1 MGKFMKNF
9 IKVVVLT
16 LLSLCC
22 FNSLF
27 SQVDSLI
34 IFLNDGT
41 QKSVAID
48 ELAKANFAPVEM
60 VIQEII
66 LNQGWNLISTN
77 IIPKLPDFMDNIWAN
92 NTDKFVIAKNNSG
105 AVFIPQFGINN
116 IGRWDITQG
125 YQVYSTAADT
135 VYISGEVVNPP
146 EKEIE
151 LKTGWNMTAFL
162 CNTLMN
168 AATAFSSITDNNN
181 LLIAKNQEGQVYI
194 PSFGINS
201 LGNLIPGQG
210 YRLYVT
216 SNDVLIYP

>member
-1 MGKFMKNF
+1 MKNF
-9 IKVVVLT
+9 IKTVVITT
-16 LLSLCC
+16 LIFCFFSESL
-22 FNSLF
+22 

-34 IFLNDGT
+34 IFFNDGT

-48 ELAKANFAPVEM
+48 ELSKADFTPVEI
-60 VIQEII
+60 VVQEII

-92 NTDKFVIAKNNSG
+92 HGDKLVIAKNNSG

-116 IGRWDITQG
+116 IGRWDISQG

-135 VYISGEVVNPP
+135 VYISGEEVNPLD
-146 EKEIE
+146 KDIE
-151 LKTGWNMTAFL
+151 LKTGWNMIAYL
-162 CNTLMN
+162 RNGGMN
-168 AATAFSSITDNNN
+168 AATAFNSITDNNN

-216 SNDVLIYP
+216 NDDVLIYP